1 MTMKKGATMRLAAF
15 SASTRLLA
23 ACLFALFAV
32 ALSGCESVPVPE
44 QPNPLGQFTLTQVTV
59 DFSRADRPLLVSDLD
74 GEISRQVSGS
84 TVGAVGTRFGVVNQ
98 DGRQAALE
106 QAIRANVEPHVRDA
120 FNPMMRGS
128 RTARA
133 VVTIHSVFI
142 RSRVGLQQLT
152 GARVTVNGQR
162 RPDNAQFSASI
173 VVYDVETGIP
183 VAMAGPITRTDDGA
197 ITIAGGG
204 PKAPPYGQSARLNQL
219 AFEFVQAAVNVIRR
233 EARTGMYD
241 EDDQGTER
249 MLWERRFKL

>member
-1 MTMKKGATMRLAAF
+1 MAITTGMIRFAATAAV
-15 SASTRLLA
+15 SGRLLA
-23 ACLFALFAV
+23 IGLVALMAV
-32 ALSGCESVPVPE
+32 ALSGCETVPAPDG
-44 QPNPLGQFTLTQVTV
+44 PNPLAQFRLTEVTV
-59 DFSRADRPLLVSDLD
+59 DFSRADRPLLVADLD
-74 GEISRQVSGS
+74 GEISQQISS
-84 TVGAVGTRFGVVNQ
+84 TTLGAVGTRLGVVNQ

-120 FNPMMRGS
+120 FNPMMQGS
-128 RTARA
+128 RAARA

-162 RPDNAQFSASI
+162 RPDNAQFAASI
-173 VVYDVETGIP
+173 VIHDVETGIP
-183 VAMAGPITRTDDGA
+183 VGMAGPITRTDDGT
-197 ITIAGGG
+197 ITLAGGG

-219 AFEFVQAAVNVIRR
+219 VFEFAQGAANVVRR

-249 MLWERRFKL
+249 VIWERRFKL

>member
-1 MTMKKGATMRLAAF
+1 MTIATGVTMIAARVA
-15 SASTRLLA
+15 ASGRLLTA
-23 ACLFALFAV
+23 GLLAFVAI
-32 ALSGCESVPVPE
+32 ALSGCESVPAPE
-44 QPNPLGQFTLTQVTV
+44 QPNPLDQFRLTEVTV
-59 DFSRADRPLLVSDLD
+59 DFSRAERPLLVADLD
-74 GEISRQVSGS
+74 GEISRQVSS
-84 TVGAVGTRFGVVNQ
+84 TSLGAVGTRFGVVNQ

-128 RTARA
+128 RAARA

-162 RPDNAQFSASI
+162 RPDNAQFAASI
-173 VVYDVETGIP
+173 VIYDVETGIP
-183 VAMAGPITRTDDGA
+183 VGMAGPITRTQDGA

-219 AFEFVQAAVNVIRR
+219 VFEFAQGAANVVRR

-241 EDDQGTER
+241 EDDQGTGR
-249 MLWERRFKL
+249 VIWERRFKL